1 MYDSIII
8 LGPTASGKTTLSIE
22 LAKLLNSEIVN
33 ADSMYIYKDLNIGT
47 AKPTNEEM
55 NGIKHHLISFVNPED
70 SMNVSIYRENAEQ
83 IINDL
88 HNKNILPII
97 VGGTGFY
104 IDSLITTNSYG
115 ETEKNELLR
124 KDLEDEFDKVG
135 GLELHKKL
143 ESLDKESADKIH
155 YNDKFR
161 LIRSLEMALTGT
173 IKSQI
178 INFEKP
184 ILENP
189 LIFGLNIP
197 RDILYSRINS
207 RVDSM
212 IENGLVDEVKNL
224 IDLGL
229 NPTSHQ
235 CMKGIGYKEIYSYL
249 NNEISLDESIE
260 KIKQHT
266 RNYAKRQITWFKR
279 NKNIIWLDGLLDKNI
294 LIEKIL
300 NQFNNTEIK
309 NKNC

>member
-1 MYDSIII
+1 MYDSIIV

-22 LAKLLNSEIVN
+22 LAKLLNAEIVN

-135 GLELHKKL
+135 GFELHKKL

-224 IDLGL
+224 INLGL
-229 NPTSHQ
+229 NPISHQ

-294 LIEKIL
+294 LIDKIL

>member
-22 LAKLLNSEIVN
+22 LAKLLNAEIVN

-47 AKPTNEEM
+47 AKPTLDEM

-70 SMNVSIYRENAEQ
+70 SMNVSIYRENAKQ

-124 KDLEDEFDKVG
+124 KDLEDEFDKAG
-135 GLELHKKL
+135 GFELHKKL

-161 LIRSLEMALTGT
+161 LIRSLEMALNGN

-212 IENGLVDEVKNL
+212 IENGLVDEVKKL

-294 LIEKIL
+294 LIDKIL